1 MSDIVRKRG
10 APGGNQNARK
20 HGYYSNVLTPQQQD
34 LLSAVSDST
43 ALDRE
48 IDVMRVKIASIL
60 ANDPKNTKVL
70 TLALSSLA
78 GLLRTSRCPGDQET
92 RALDDETGIVSCLIS
107 ENNRA

>member
-1 MSDIVRKRG
+1 MSYNVRKRG

-20 HGYYSNVLTPQQQD
+20 HGYYSKVLSPQQKD
-34 LLSAVSDST
+34 MLSTVSEYC

-48 IDVMRVKIASIL
+48 IAVRRVKIASIL

-78 GLLRTSRCPGDQET
+78 GLLRTAQCPDNQET
-92 RALDDETGIVSCLIS
+92 RAPDDETGIVSCLFS